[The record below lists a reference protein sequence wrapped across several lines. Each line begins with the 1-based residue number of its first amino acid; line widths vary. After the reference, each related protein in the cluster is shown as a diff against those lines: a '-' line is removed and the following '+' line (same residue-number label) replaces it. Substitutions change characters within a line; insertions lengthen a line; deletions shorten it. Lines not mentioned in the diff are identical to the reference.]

1 MPLLAASLILGF
13 ENLVVKDLKVGTG
26 PAAKAGDAITVVY
39 RGTLTNGKEFD
50 SSKGRPPYAFLLGK
64 GTVIKGW
71 DQGLVGAKAGGK
83 RRLTVP
89 PALAYGDRGIGSDIP
104 PKSTL
109 VFDIDI
115 LRVEP
120 GAGSKNLIIKDLKV
134 GKGKAAKIGDE
145 VALHYRGTFLN
156 GHPFDNSYD
165 RGRPLTFKIGAHEMV
180 AGFENSVIGMK
191 VGGKRK
197 VTIPFAMAYGPQGK
211 PPTIPP
217 MSTLVFEL
225 ELLQTR

>member
-1 MPLLAASLILGF
+1 MPLLAAALILGF

-89 PALAYGDRGIGSDIP
+89 PALAYGDRGLKGAMKAADRSGARWAIIVGEKELADG
-104 PKSTL
+104 
-109 VFDIDI
+109 
-115 LRVEP
+115 RVQ
-120 GAGSKNLIIKDLKV
+120 IKDMVDGEQRSIPVEDVV
-134 GKGKAAKIGDE
+134 GQLMTE
-145 VALHYRGTFLN
+145 
-156 GHPFDNSYD
+156 
-165 RGRPLTFKIGAHEMV
+165 
-180 AGFENSVIGMK
+180 GM
-191 VGGKRK
+191 
-197 VTIPFAMAYGPQGK
+197 
-211 PPTIPP
+211 
-217 MSTLVFEL
+217 
-225 ELLQTR
+225 